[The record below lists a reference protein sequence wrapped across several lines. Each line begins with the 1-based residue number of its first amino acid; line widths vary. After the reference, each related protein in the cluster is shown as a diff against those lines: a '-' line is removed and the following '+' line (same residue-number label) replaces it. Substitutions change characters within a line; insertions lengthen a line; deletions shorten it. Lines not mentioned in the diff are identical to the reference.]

1 MSTKKSPLWA
11 VSFDKPAQR
20 AIGRLPEK
28 IAAAVIE
35 YALHVLP
42 ENPERMSKPLHYDL
56 EGLRVARRGS
66 YRLLHE
72 IDESSRVI
80 HVIDIDHRDD
90 IYRPR

>member
-1 MSTKKSPLWA
+1 MWT

-42 ENPERMSKPLHYDL
+42 ENPERMSKPLRFDL
-56 EGLRVARRGS
+56 EGLRVARRGD
-66 YRLLHE
+66 YRLLLELDEATNTVHI
-72 IDESSRVI
+72 IDV
-80 HVIDIDHRDD
+80 DHRDD